1 MDCFK
6 DYIAQ
11 RPEQDRD
18 IAYTLALRREHLPHR
33 TFAVAQDGEFVETP
47 MPAKAPG
54 AELSITMI
62 FSGQGAQWPGMGR
75 ELILSNASFREDII
89 HMDSVLQGLRM
100 PPRWSLFGKCF
111 LSAIGPQRTNSDTD
125 ELLKSDE
132 TSQVHRAEL
141 AQPLST
147 ALQLA
152 LVRQFKKVG
161 VTPSAVVGHSSGEIA
176 AAYTA
181 GYISLEYA
189 ITLAYYRGYVATHG
203 MAVQSGGMMA
213 AVGLG
218 AADVARFLQPG
229 SSVACENSPSS
240 TTISGDVKAVQ
251 NALAAIQLEHPG
263 ILARPLKVDVAY
275 HSC

>member
-1 MDCFK
+1 M
-6 DYIAQ
+6 
-11 RPEQDRD
+11 
-18 IAYTLALRREHLPHR
+18 
-33 TFAVAQDGEFVETP
+33 
-47 MPAKAPG
+47 
-54 AELSITMI
+54 
-62 FSGQGAQWPGMGR
+62 
-75 ELILSNASFREDII
+75 
-89 HMDSVLQGLRM
+89 
-100 PPRWSLFGKCF
+100 
-111 LSAIGPQRTNSDTD
+111 
-125 ELLKSDE
+125 
-132 TSQVHRAEL
+132 HRAEL

-152 LVRQFKKVG
+152 LVRQFRNVG
-161 VTPSAVVGHSSGEIA
+161 ITPSSVVGHSSGEIA

-213 AVGLG
+213 AVSLG
-218 AADVARFLQPG
+218 AADVARFVQPG

-275 HSC
+275 HSCK